1 MTVVENGQVLE
12 VMDGDGFS
20 MEMDDGLRNSMDKT
34 GRHFSELGKLLKK
47 MNEDD
52 G

>member
-1 MTVVENGQVLE
+1 
-12 VMDGDGFS
+12 
-20 MEMDDGLRNSMDKT
+20 MEMDDGLRNSMNKT
-34 GRHFSELGKLLKK
+34 GRHFNELGKLLQK